1 MSAIAAPALKN
12 ELYYQDGTTEDII
25 KVILEVERDHH
36 HETTALAA
44 SFTPDRAGMERLF
57 WHVKNG
63 IPYQE
68 DPAFKQ
74 WIQTPARLWHNR
86 KKSLGGTGAGGD
98 CKSMTLFICSVLKN
112 MGLPYRIRF
121 VSYSARSKRPTH
133 VYPIVV
139 LNGRDVIL
147 DAVYHGFNME
157 KPWKHK
163 QDYNFTKMAEIYKLS
178 GIGSR
183 QPGRIGELQDYKKRL
198 DAIIQSIP
206 DEVVTAGPGDLT
218 KLSASAFERL
228 QVSNLWAIRAEAE
241 TNAARKQELMAAAK
255 AVRKGTIAG
264 IGSTNPKTIKDVEQV
279 LTTTQLKQG
288 PAFRMPSLQVDG
300 DVQSSLSGF
309 FQDIGDAIK
318 KAFTKLVNWVFK
330 GPAREMGAYFLYKFL
345 PQGKKLSAEITKRI
359 GAQSKTLDFFK
370 KVAKFDESQLMREFA
385 AGIAKKTGKTPTEF
399 INSVAGK
406 KIAGIGFTGA
416 PATNAGA
423 TNAKVGFTGVEI
435 VAAIQII
442 MQIIG
447 KIADLFKKKKSDAGE
462 VTPANASDPAELAKM
477 VQEEEAKAK
486 AESGATQTKP
496 GEGKTPKESGGSGGM
511 IGLGLAAL
519 VGIVV
524 LSRN

>member
-1 MSAIAAPALKN
+1 MSATIAAPALKN

-86 KKSLGGTGAGGD
+86 KRSLGGTGAGGD

-163 QDYNFTKMAEIYKLS
+163 QDYNFTNMAEIYKLS

-183 QPGRIGELQDYKKRL
+183 QNGRIGELQDYKRRL

-218 KLSASAFERL
+218 QLSAGAFERL
-228 QVSNLWAIRAEAE
+228 QVSSLWAIRADAE
-241 TNAARKQELMAAAK
+241 TNPARKQELMAAAK

-288 PAFRMPSLQVDG
+288 PAFRMPALQVDG
-300 DVQSSLSGF
+300 DVQSNLAGF

-345 PQGKKLSAEITKRI
+345 PQGKKLSAEITKRM
-359 GAQSKTLDFFK
+359 GAQAKTLDFFK
-370 KVAKFDESQLMREFA
+370 KVAKFDEGQLMREFA
-385 AGIAKKTGKTPTEF
+385 AGIAKKTGKTPSEF

-406 KIAGIGFTGA
+406 KIAGPDGI
-416 PATNAGA
+416 
-423 TNAKVGFTGVEI
+423 GFTGVEI
-435 VAAIQII
+435 VGAIQVII
-442 MQIIG
+442 QIIG
-447 KIADLFKKKKSDAGE
+447 KIADLFKKKPAEAGE
-462 VTPANASDPAELAKM
+462 ITPANASDPTLITAM
-477 VQEEEAKAK
+477 VKEEEAKAK
-486 AESGATQTKP
+486 AESGATTKT
-496 GEGKTPKESGGSGGM
+496 GEGKTPKDSGGSGSM

-519 VGIVV
+519 VGLVV
-524 LSRN
+524 LSRT